1 MKWKFIYLDNTK
13 GINNTSRYYK
23 GEQSMKT
30 FDDLKQMMED
40 YNAWG
45 STNRSA
51 LSDVGTYRVDIDEQM
66 FRINVFLE
74 NYFQRP
80 ILDSAGAFNALRAKL
95 NIVGLDFTFDRNQV
109 CQEGSFS
116 FPMNR
121 HGGSFGTKPDH
132 DLSKGFYTDDG
143 IPGMSIAL
151 EGEVKMES
159 NGYVVTAKVAKTAD
173 RTDEYKPQKEEPG
186 E

>member
-1 MKWKFIYLDNTK
+1 
-13 GINNTSRYYK
+13 
-23 GEQSMKT
+23 MKT
-30 FDDLKQMMED
+30 FDDLKQVLED

-45 STNRSA
+45 SDHRSA
-51 LSDVGTYRVDIDEQM
+51 LSDFGSHRVDVDEQM

-95 NIVGLDFTFDRNQV
+95 NIVGLDFKFDRTQV
-109 CQEGSFS
+109 TEEGSFS

-121 HGGSFGTKPDH
+121 HGGSFGTTPDH
-132 DLSKGFYTDDG
+132 DLSNGFYTDDG
-143 IPGMSIAL
+143 LPGLSVAL
-151 EGEVKMES
+151 NGDVKMES
-159 NGYVVTAKVAKTAD
+159 NGYVVTAKVVSTAP
-173 RTDEYKPQKEEPG
+173 REDEYKPQTEVPG